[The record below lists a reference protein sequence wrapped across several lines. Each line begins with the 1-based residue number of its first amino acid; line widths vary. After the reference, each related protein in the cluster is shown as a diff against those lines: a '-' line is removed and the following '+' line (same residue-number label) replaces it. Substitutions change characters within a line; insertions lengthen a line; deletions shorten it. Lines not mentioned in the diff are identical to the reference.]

1 MIVLRLATAL
11 LLVYVPVAMAATP
24 VLQSACQLADSRA
37 TPHPPLRGM
46 ATWLAW
52 QDNGSRMQSSPE
64 KELTAASSV
73 LPSPSCA
80 LVENLTNHR
89 RVAVLIDQKS
99 PPGSFGL
106 LQLGSGAARALDIF
120 ATTPIAVAGLAAAAA
135 DAAAP
140 TMAATSDQHY
150 LWSAAYSSIHMA
162 QMAWE
167 KTQRAGIAKTQI
179 APGIDHGSWAYRLR
193 LGPLPSG
200 LSPSI
205 LAQTL
210 RHAGFPFHTSENE

>member
-1 MIVLRLATAL
+1 MSVLRPAIAL
-11 LLVYVPVAMAATP
+11 LLVYTPLAMANTP
-24 VLQSACQLADSRA
+24 ILQSDCQLTNSIAI
-37 TPHPPLRGM
+37 TPPSLRGM

-52 QDNGSRMQSSPE
+52 QDDGSGMQASSE

-89 RVAVLIDQKS
+89 RVAVLIDEKS
-99 PPGSFGL
+99 PSGSFGL

-120 ATTPIAVAGLAAAAA
+120 AATPIEVTGLAAAA
-135 DAAAP
+135 DASVP
-140 TMAATSDQHY
+140 ELPVTSDQHY
-150 LWSAAYSSIHMA
+150 LWSAAYSSARVA
-162 QMAWE
+162 QVLWE
-167 KTQRAGIAKTQI
+167 KMQRAGIAKTQI

-193 LGPLPSG
+193 LGPLPSN